1 MKDPYQFPDLSD
13 GSCVGIDT
21 EMFFPENG
29 LNQFSDQM
37 KMIRKMCDECPV
49 VQACL
54 TYALHVE
61 VDGIWAG
68 TGVVTRQKL
77 RRDLGIKAIQIHT
90 QYTTDAMKMSQTAAA
105 ISARRQRAKRKA
117 EQENVA

>member
-1 MKDPYQFPDLSD
+1 MSDPYEFPDLSQ
-13 GSCVGIDT
+13 GLCVGIDT
-21 EMFFPENG
+21 ELFFAETGVNTC
-29 LNQFSDQM
+29 QTI
-37 KMIRKMCDECPV
+37 KKMCAECPV

-54 TYALHVE
+54 SYALHVE
-61 VDGIWAG
+61 VDGVWAG
-68 TGVVTRQKL
+68 TGVNQRRHL

-90 QYTTDAMKMSQTAAA
+90 QYTTDAMKMSQTDAA

>member
-1 MKDPYQFPDLSD
+1 MSNPYEFPDLSQ

-21 EMFFPENG
+21 EMFFPETGVNTC
-29 LNQFSDQM
+29 QTI
-37 KMIRKMCDECPV
+37 KKMCAECPV

-68 TGVVTRQKL
+68 TGTNQRRHL

-90 QYTTDAMKMSQTAAA
+90 QYTTDAMKAQSDAA

>member
-1 MKDPYQFPDLSD
+1 MSNPYEFPDLSD

-37 KMIRKMCDECPV
+37 KMIRKMCSECPV
-49 VQACL
+49 AKACL

-77 RRDLGIKAIQIHT
+77 RRDLGIKAIKLHT
-90 QYTTDAMKMSQTAAA
+90 QYTTEAMMAQTQEA
-105 ISARRQRAKRKA
+105 IAQRKRRANKQK
-117 EQENVA
+117 EQVA

>member
-1 MKDPYQFPDLSD
+1 
-13 GSCVGIDT
+13 VGIDT

-37 KMIRKMCDECPV
+37 KMIRKMCSECPV
-49 VQACL
+49 AKACL

-77 RRDLGIKAIQIHT
+77 RRDLGIKAVQIHT

-105 ISARRQRAKRKA
+105 ISARKQRAKRKA

>member
-21 EMFFPENG
+21 EMFFPEHG
-29 LNQFSDQM
+29 QNQFSDQM
-37 KMIRKMCDECPV
+37 QAIRKMCDECPV
-49 VQACL
+49 AKACL

-68 TGVVTRQKL
+68 TGINARQRM
-77 RRDLGIKAIQIHT
+77 RRDLGIKAIKLHT
-90 QYTTDAMKMSQTAAA
+90 QYTTEAMMVQTQEA
-105 ISARRQRAKRKA
+105 IAQRKRRANKK
-117 EQENVA
+117 EKVA